1 MVHFYNSENELT
13 TATCM
18 DIRDAQKH
26 NVRGEKKLKGIV
38 VWYHLHKVQKQVT
51 AYKSGKTVQEAR
63 EG

>member
-26 NVRGEKKLKGIV
+26 NVRG
-38 VWYHLHKVQKQVT
+38 
-51 AYKSGKTVQEAR
+51 GKAERYYSMIPLT
-63 EG
+63 